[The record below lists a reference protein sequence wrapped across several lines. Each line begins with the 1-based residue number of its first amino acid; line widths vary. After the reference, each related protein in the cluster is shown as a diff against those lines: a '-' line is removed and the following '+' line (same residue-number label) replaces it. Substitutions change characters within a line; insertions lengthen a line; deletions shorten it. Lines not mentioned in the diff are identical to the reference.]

1 MPPDHGVAAAVLS
14 QLQQL
19 REKAGG
25 EQTGVAV
32 HTVVTQRGDF
42 LRLPQP
48 CVDQR
53 GNAAALQQGLVRD
66 GKKHPIAV
74 IQFRQPKGNGV
85 ADALFW
91 VSVENCCKVKFLCEL
106 CNFWIL
112 RHNADAAEALRRNS
126 FQRPADQRF
135 SLKQGGQLILTKP
148 PGIARGHDNASD
160 IPFHLDHSRVFLF
173 SISAFASASQ
183 SGGEMLSS
191 NILKEDCPMSKCVGK
206 NVIRVD
212 AYEKATGRAKYMDD
226 LCGQEA
232 LVARVYHST
241 IAHGFVKSVD
251 TAEAEAVPGV
261 VKVLTCFDVPDIPF
275 PTAGHPW
282 STDPSHQDTADRLL
296 LNRHVRYYGD
306 DVAVVLAEDEVAA
319 AQGAR
324 ALKVEYEELPF
335 VLDVQ
340 KAMEEGAPQIHENY
354 PNNVLKHTDIRMGD
368 YNKARQEPG
377 LIRVEGWYDTP
388 TVQHCHIENHGCFA
402 YTEAGRIVVVSSTQI
417 PHIVRRI
424 VGQALGLPWGK
435 VRVIKPYI
443 GGGFGN
449 KQDAL
454 YEPLCAWCSTQVGGR
469 LVKLDCAR
477 EETFV
482 SNRVRHAIRTH
493 IISYVRP
500 DGTLVARKFEAFS
513 NQGAYASHGHSIV
526 AKGMGAFPQL
536 YPCDNLECDCY
547 TVFTNRPAAG
557 AMRGYGIPQA
567 MFAGESHIDDICKA
581 IGMEPMA
588 FRRKN
593 LMPVGYVD
601 GFSKNEVYTD
611 SFNQCLD
618 KGMKVIDYERKLK
631 EYRGQT
637 GPIRKGIG
645 LAVFWYNTAVW
656 PISLESSS
664 CRMVLNQDGS
674 LQFQTGETEIGQGCD
689 TAYSQMVADAVGIP
703 VEDVHVVSN
712 QDTDVT
718 PFGTGAYASRQTY
731 VGGFAIQQTATAL
744 RERILNIAHEQTR
757 MPVSNLDL
765 VDGQIIRKTDGRVL
779 ESLGDLATQSLYS
792 MEHSQHIT
800 AETTAQIKTNAYSF
814 GCSFAEV
821 EVDIPMCKVRLLNIV
836 NVHDCGRL
844 INPALAEA
852 QVHGGM
858 SMGIG
863 YGMSEELKFDEK
875 TGRPLNN
882 NLLDYK
888 LSTFM
893 DHPTLQAEFVEN
905 PEPTSPF
912 GTKALGEPPACS
924 PAPAIRNAILNA
936 TGVSIDCCP
945 ITPHVLYRA
954 FKEAGLIEE

>member
-1 MPPDHGVAAAVLS
+1 
-14 QLQQL
+14 
-19 REKAGG
+19 
-25 EQTGVAV
+25 
-32 HTVVTQRGDF
+32 
-42 LRLPQP
+42 
-48 CVDQR
+48 
-53 GNAAALQQGLVRD
+53 
-66 GKKHPIAV
+66 
-74 IQFRQPKGNGV
+74 
-85 ADALFW
+85 
-91 VSVENCCKVKFLCEL
+91 
-106 CNFWIL
+106 
-112 RHNADAAEALRRNS
+112 
-126 FQRPADQRF
+126 
-135 SLKQGGQLILTKP
+135 
-148 PGIARGHDNASD
+148 
-160 IPFHLDHSRVFLF
+160 
-173 SISAFASASQ
+173 
-183 SGGEMLSS
+183 
-191 NILKEDCPMSKCVGK
+191 MSKSVGK
-206 NVIRVD
+206 SEIRVD

-226 LCGQEA
+226 LCDRSA
-232 LVARVYHST
+232 LVAKICHST
-241 IAHGFVKSVD
+241 IAHGFVKSID
-251 TAEAEAVPGV
+251 TTGAERVPGV
-261 VKVLTCFDVPDIPF
+261 VRVLTCFDAPGIPF

-282 STDPSHQDTADRLL
+282 STDPHHQDVADRLL

-306 DVAVVLAEDEVAA
+306 EVAVVIAEDEVAA
-319 AQGAR
+319 AQGVR

-340 KAMEEGAPQIHENY
+340 KAMEDGAPQLHEEY
-354 PNNVLKHTDIRMGD
+354 PGNILAHTSIRSGD
-368 YNKARQEPG
+368 YAAAIREPG
-377 LIRVEGWYDTP
+377 LIKVEGWYDTP

-402 YTEAGRIVVVSSTQI
+402 YEEAGRVVVVSSTQI
-417 PHIVRRI
+417 PHVVRRV

-435 VRVIKPYI
+435 VRIVKPYI

-469 LVKLDCAR
+469 LVKLECSR

-493 IISYVRP
+493 IISWVRP
-500 DGTLVARKFEAFS
+500 DGTYAARKIECFA
-513 NQGAYASHGHSIV
+513 NQGAYASHGHSV
-526 AKGMGAFPQL
+526 CAKGMGAFPQL
-536 YPCDNLECDCY
+536 YPCPNVEGDAY
-547 TVFTNRPAAG
+547 TVYTNRPTAG

-567 MFAGESHIDDICKA
+567 MFAVECHTDDVCKA
-581 IGMEPMA
+581 LGMDPME
-588 FRRKN
+588 FRRKH

-601 GFSKNEVYTD
+601 GFSKNELYDDT
-611 SFNQCLD
+611 FNQCMD
-618 KGMKVIDYERKLK
+618 RGMQLIDYRRKQA
-631 EYRGQT
+631 EYQNQT
-637 GPIRKGIG
+637 GPVRKGIG

-703 VEDVHVVSN
+703 FKDVHVVSS

-731 VGGFAIQQTATAL
+731 VGGFAIKQTALAL

-765 VDGQIIRKTDGRVL
+765 VDGNIVRKSDGRVL
-779 ESLGDLATQSLYS
+779 KTLGDLATESLYS

-800 AETTAQIKTNAYSF
+800 AETTAQIKSNAYSF

-821 EVDIPMCKVRLLNIV
+821 EVDIPMCKVKLLNIV

-858 SMGIG
+858 SMAIG
-863 YGMSEELKFDEK
+863 YGLSEQLLFDEK
-875 TGRPLNN
+875 TGKPLNN

-893 DHPTLQAEFVEN
+893 DHPALQAAFVEN
-905 PEPTSPF
+905 PEPTSPY

-924 PAPAIRNAILNA
+924 PAPAIRNAIFNA
-936 TGVSIDCCP
+936 TGVAIDCCP
-945 ITPHVLYRA
+945 ITPHVLYRK
-954 FKEAGLIEE
+954 FKEAGLIED